1 MHQENVVLNYTGRKH
16 PSPYCMYPALYTKN
30 HVVKSC
36 KSTYVHCTVTCGE
49 LSGQQAHCRALA
61 GSWCGGGR
69 SARPWCQQCPGR
81 RPTSPPPPEPAPFFW
96 KFNFFKIWQKA
107 RLCPTKESVCLFANA
122 TKQLEPLK
130 RGRRGLNRYS
140 SAIFSSDFKTTNPA
154 GQ

>member
-1 MHQENVVLNYTGRKH
+1 MHPENVVLNYTGRKH
-16 PSPYCMYPALYTKN
+16 PSPYVPCTLYKEPC
-30 HVVKSC
+30 C
-36 KSTYVHCTVTCGE
+36 KILQEYVCTVTCGE

-61 GSWCGGGR
+61 GSRCGGGR

-81 RPTSPPPPEPAPFFW
+81 RPNSPPPPEPAPFFW

-107 RLCPTKESVCLFANA
+107 TLCPTNESVCLFANA